1 MADMIRVCA
10 SLDDPLAAKAA
21 MSDLQK
27 GQEGSSE
34 FRPYTEP
41 VLSLMPVVELRAQAR
56 AAQEGQPNGVDQ
68 MVAAMSTAVPDLVPV
83 FANPRDCLANPV
95 PEGVDP
101 DDLPP
106 ELHDLVQNTAAPLN
120 AAPPVASRRALPRNW
135 AKWSTSPPEDADEYL
150 EDVVVRQDCGF
161 KDGGVS
167 RWR

>member
-106 ELHDLVQNTAAPLN
+106 ELHVVD
-120 AAPPVASRRALPRNW
+120 VA
-135 AKWSTSPPEDADEYL
+135 PEDADECL